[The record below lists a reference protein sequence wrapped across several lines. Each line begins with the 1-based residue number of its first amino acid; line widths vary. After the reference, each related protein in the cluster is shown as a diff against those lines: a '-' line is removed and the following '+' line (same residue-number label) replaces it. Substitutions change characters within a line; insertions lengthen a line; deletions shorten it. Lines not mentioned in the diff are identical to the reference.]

1 MTLSSI
7 MAGAFIVC
15 VTALIEINI
24 KEMENKT
31 KKVFENIEE

>member
-7 MAGAFIVC
+7 MAGIAIVC
-15 VTALIEINI
+15 VTALVEINI
-24 KEMENKT
+24 KEMENET